1 MYSHNMVGTDD
12 LAASKTFYDAIFT
25 AVGGE
30 AGMLDEERGRV
41 TYLHKGG
48 IYMVTKPINGEPAG
62 VANGN
67 TVGFLMENP
76 EQCHA
81 WHDAGVAAGGTTAED
96 PPGLRVFGERKLY
109 LAYLRD
115 PTGHKLCALH
125 WVAG

>member
-12 LAASKTFYDAIFT
+12 LAASKTFYDAVFT

-30 AGMLDEERGRV
+30 PGVLDEARGRV
-41 TYLHKGG
+41 RYSHKDGLF
-48 IYMVTKPINGEPAG
+48 IALKPINGEPAS

-67 TVGFLMENP
+67 TIGFAMDSP
-76 EQCHA
+76 EQCDA
-81 WHDAGVAAGGTTAED
+81 WHAAGVAAGGTAIEN
-96 PPGLRVFGERKLY
+96 PPGVREVGANKLY

-125 WVAG
+125 WMT

>member
-30 AGMLDEERGRV
+30 AGVLDEARGRV
-41 TYLHKGG
+41 RYAHKDNLL
-48 IYMVTKPINGEPAG
+48 IAVRPINGEPAS

-67 TVGFLMENP
+67 TIGLAMDNP
-76 EQCHA
+76 EQCDA
-81 WHDAGVAAGGTTAED
+81 WHAAGLAAGGTACED
-96 PPGLRVFGERKLY
+96 PPGVREFNGTKLY

-125 WVAG
+125 RMA

>member
-12 LAASKTFYDAIFT
+12 LAASKTFYDAVFT

-30 AGMLDEERGRV
+30 PGVLDEARGRV
-41 TYLHKGG
+41 RYTHNGG
-48 IYMVTKPINGEPAG
+48 VFIAVKPINGEPAS

-67 TVGFLMENP
+67 TIGFTMDSP
-76 EQCHA
+76 EQCDA
-81 WHDAGVAAGGTTAED
+81 WHTAGVAAGGTAIEN
-96 PPGLRVFGERKLY
+96 PPGVREVGANRLY

-125 WVAG
+125 WM

>member
-1 MYSHNMVGTDD
+1 MYSHNMVGTND

-25 AVGGE
+25 AVGGNE
-30 AGMLDEERGRV
+30 GVLDEARGRV
-41 TYLHKGG
+41 TYFHKDGLF
-48 IYMVTKPINGEPAG
+48 MALTPINGEPAC

-67 TVGFLMENP
+67 TIGFVMDMP

-81 WHDAGVAAGGTTAED
+81 WHDAGVAAGGTSIED
-96 PPGLRVFGERKLY
+96 PPGLRDMGARKLY

>member
-12 LAASKTFYDAIFT
+12 LHASKRFYDAVFT

-30 AGMLDEERGRV
+30 AGALDEARGRV
-41 TYLHKGG
+41 RYEYNGG
-48 IYMVTKPINGEPAG
+48 LFIAIKPINGEPAS

-67 TVGFLMENP
+67 TIGFAFDSP
-76 EQCHA
+76 EQCDA
-81 WHDAGVAAGGTTAED
+81 WHAAGVAAGGTAIES
-96 PPGLRVFGERKLY
+96 PPGLRDFGTRKLY

-125 WVAG
+125 AVA

>member
-12 LAASKTFYDAIFT
+12 LAASKRFYDAVFT

-30 AGMLDEERGRV
+30 PGVLDEARGRV
-41 TYLHKGG
+41 RYAYKGG
-48 IYMVTKPINGEPAG
+48 LFIALKPLNGEPAS

-67 TVGFLMENP
+67 TIGFTMDSP

-81 WHDAGVAAGGTTAED
+81 WHAAGVAAGGTAIED
-96 PPGLRVFGERKLY
+96 PPGLREVGTGKLY

-125 WVAG
+125 WM